1 MKSAFHHKINLS
13 FLHYT
18 YRSKFPAFRI
28 GIIPVKLF
36 MIYMPLKVSITYMS
50 VKIILKKDEFIRYRE
65 W

>member
-13 FLHYT
+13 FLQYT
-18 YRSKFPAFRI
+18 YRSKFPASRI
-28 GIIPVKLF
+28 RIIPVKLF